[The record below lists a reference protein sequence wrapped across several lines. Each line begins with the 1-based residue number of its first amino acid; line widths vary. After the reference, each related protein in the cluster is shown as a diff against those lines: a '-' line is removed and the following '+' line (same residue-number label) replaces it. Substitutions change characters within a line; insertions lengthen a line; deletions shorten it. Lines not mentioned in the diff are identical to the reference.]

1 MPCGAQERAN
11 SHIARRKPRLA
22 RPSLFR
28 GLISGPHFGAS
39 FRGVISGANLQT
51 YAVETQTMS
60 QTRTRFAAALTAGT
74 LLVTLQACTTVAED
88 AAPIAAAEPVA
99 APVVESAVELAVEPA
114 FEPAGPALWKVADED
129 TTIYLFGTVHALP
142 ENIDWFRGPI
152 ASALESSGTLVT
164 EVPSGFEQDPALQQ
178 TIMGL
183 AMLPADESL
192 RDQLDPE
199 QRASYEAA
207 MTSLDLPVGAFDRF
221 EPWFAGVNLAMLPL
235 LKAGYTPG
243 SGVEKVV
250 EGRAPAT
257 VTRDAL
263 ETADFQLGV
272 LDSLPRQS
280 QVDFLIATTDMIDE
294 VVPMMN
300 QLLTEW
306 VEGDTDQLG
315 ELMNAN
321 LADPVL
327 AEALLYSRNRNWS
340 DWIQQRLDTPGT
352 VFMAVGAGHLAGTNS
367 VQDYLAERGLTA
379 TRVQ

>member
-1 MPCGAQERAN
+1 
-11 SHIARRKPRLA
+11 
-22 RPSLFR
+22 
-28 GLISGPHFGAS
+28 
-39 FRGVISGANLQT
+39 
-51 YAVETQTMS
+51 MS